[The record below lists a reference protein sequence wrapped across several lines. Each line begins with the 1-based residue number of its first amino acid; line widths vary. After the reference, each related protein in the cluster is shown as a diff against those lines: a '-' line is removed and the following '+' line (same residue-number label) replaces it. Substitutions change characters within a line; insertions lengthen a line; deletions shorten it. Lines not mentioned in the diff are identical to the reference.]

1 MRELPELI
9 EVDDPAW
16 PVLQQEL
23 DTSAV
28 PVEVLPADPDRGRA
42 TLLQLQVT
50 AQSYLGAVALHCG
63 GLVLDHGWLRVL
75 GSPAAAHPRALP
87 GLAQVNRFPAGPDAA
102 WRPEDGLVVAYDV
115 LGGVFAIN
123 SADPSAAGRPGG
135 PGEMVYFAPESLRWE
150 ALGARHSGWLSWTL
164 SGALDRFYADVR
176 WPGWQDEVAEL
187 DGTQGLSV
195 FPPLWS
201 AEARRD
207 LPATSRRAVP
217 MAELLGLSRATA
229 TQFDGQDPGFLGALD
244 YTLGDVDPTA

>member
-1 MRELPELI
+1 MRELSELV

-16 PVLQQEL
+16 PVLQREL
-23 DTSAV
+23 YASAV
-28 PVEVLPADPDRGRA
+28 PVEVLPADLDRGRA
-42 TLLQLQVT
+42 TLVQLQVT
-50 AQSYLGAVALHCG
+50 AKSYLGAVALHCG
-63 GLVLDHGWLRVL
+63 GLILERGWLRIL
-75 GSPAAAHPRALP
+75 GSPAASNPRAFP
-87 GLAQVNRFPAGPDAA
+87 GLAAVNQFPASPDAA

-123 SADPSAAGRPGG
+123 SGDPGAAGRPGS
-135 PGEMVYFAPESLRWE
+135 PGEMVYFAPDSLRWE
-150 ALGARHSGWLSWTL
+150 ALGAGHSAWLSWTL

-217 MAELLGLSRATA
+217 VAELLGLGRGTA
-229 TQFDGQDPGFLGALD
+229 TQFDGHDPGFLGTLD
-244 YTLGDVDPTA
+244 V